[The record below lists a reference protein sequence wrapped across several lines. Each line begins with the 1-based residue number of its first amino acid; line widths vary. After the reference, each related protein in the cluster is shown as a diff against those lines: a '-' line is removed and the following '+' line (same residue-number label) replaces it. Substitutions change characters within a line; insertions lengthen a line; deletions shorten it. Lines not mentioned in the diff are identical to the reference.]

1 MPNVKV
7 WTLKNTKFSVSY
19 LTLWIM
25 FASKYT
31 FVKKKKDF
39 NRLRKQ
45 KSKKLFNKWV
55 PKIRVSVSRSAT
67 NVVQIYGIRYT
78 IYTTLLITL
87 LICLVKHLPK
97 CVSLPLI
104 SEDLRE
110 GLVRFEEKNV
120 FIGFQKSNLIVL
132 LIFSLLLLQYE
143 IYSVCNAIVIIFL
156 IEKQFFLN
164 QFYVT

>member
-7 WTLKNTKFSVSY
+7 WMLKNTKFSVSY

-25 FASKYT
+25 FASKQY
-31 FVKKKKDF
+31 FCKKEKKNSIDSVNKKVKQQMGALNPSF
-39 NRLRKQ
+39 RLP
-45 KSKKLFNKWV
+45 V
-55 PKIRVSVSRSAT
+55 PPLMLYRFMEFDILPS
-67 NVVQIYGIRYT
+67 
-78 IYTTLLITL
+78 TLLRTL

-97 CVSLPLI
+97 YISLPLI
-104 SEDLRE
+104 PEDWRE

-156 IEKQFFLN
+156 IEKHFFKIN
-164 QFYVT
+164 FM